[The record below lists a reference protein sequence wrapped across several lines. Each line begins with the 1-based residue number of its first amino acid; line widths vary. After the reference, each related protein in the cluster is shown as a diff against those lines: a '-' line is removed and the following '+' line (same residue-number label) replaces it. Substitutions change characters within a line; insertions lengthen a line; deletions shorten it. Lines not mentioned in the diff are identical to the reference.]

1 MEQYLFQGFLVVLG
15 VGGISI
21 MFKWLLSQLS
31 NHVDRLER
39 QWEKYTDKLTDAMS
53 VVHKDVN
60 EIRKDLQEHIL
71 DEEYKRAQHTERL
84 SGEISQVRNLIDVSR
99 NDRY

>member
-15 VGGISI
+15 VGGITI

-60 EIRKDLQEHIL
+60 EIRNELHRHEE
-71 DEEYKRAQHTERL
+71 DEDNKRREHTERL